1 VTLYKVL
8 AENGRNAIV
17 MASPIT
23 GRTHQI
29 RLHLMGIGCPI
40 VGDSLYYAESE
51 HIDRHALHSWR
62 TTFPHPVSGEEIMAI
77 SPIPEDISS
86 LISALGLEIPSEDEL
101 LKTIL
106 SD

>member
-1 VTLYKVL
+1 
-8 AENGRNAIV
+8 
-17 MASPIT
+17 
-23 GRTHQI
+23 
-29 RLHLMGIGCPI
+29 
-40 VGDSLYYAESE
+40 
-51 HIDRHALHSWR
+51 
-62 TTFPHPVSGEEIMAI
+62 MAI